1 MSYSESLSPR
11 QQLPCLWSSERMSA
25 IGISVASLSVCILCS
40 VSIYSYLVF
49 HLDALDF
56 HVLNPKL
63 LFSSPPSLFF
73 SFSLGPE
80 LPGAN
85 TTSPVL
91 SFFSFWAS
99 QASLTVP
106 PMPTAFT
113 ALLTSVTSSP
123 SLSLWGH
130 SLHWL
135 FGGLLTVQ
143 LLISCHESLFQGLLE
158 HVFHRVHFSVRQVCC
173 CLSRQVQERCVRSL
187 PTP

>member
-73 SFSLGPE
+73 SFSFFFFLFIFVKIVKGLNGRRNFSFLELSLGGRVST
-80 LPGAN
+80 LISLYLWSVA
-85 TTSPVL
+85 VIL
-91 SFFSFWAS
+91 FFS
-99 QASLTVP
+99 
-106 PMPTAFT
+106 
-113 ALLTSVTSSP
+113 
-123 SLSLWGH
+123 
-130 SLHWL
+130 
-135 FGGLLTVQ
+135 
-143 LLISCHESLFQGLLE
+143 
-158 HVFHRVHFSVRQVCC
+158 R
-173 CLSRQVQERCVRSL
+173 CLSDLQRQRIHL
-187 PTP
+187 P